1 MHHLQHVRSLL
12 YFSSHS
18 IPSDCMRV
26 VNYDEGDE
34 YCNQP
39 IDSIEYIYI
48 YLSFSSDGRRD
59 ENVRITALNPMHLMR
74 LGTIFFMI

>member
-1 MHHLQHVRSLL
+1 
-12 YFSSHS
+12 
-18 IPSDCMRV
+18 MRV

-48 YLSFSSDGRRD
+48 YILVL
-59 ENVRITALNPMHLMR
+59 VRTGGETRMSELL
-74 LGTIFFMI
+74 L

>member
-48 YLSFSSDGRRD
+48 YILVL
-59 ENVRITALNPMHLMR
+59 VRTGGETRMSELL
-74 LGTIFFMI
+74 L